1 MTLKEAKEIMKFYG
15 FINDNIEPTLCQ
27 KNDDIGIFATF
38 KTDYG
43 HLSRFI
49 KFSNKDEMKD
59 FMTLY
64 LYYRKNLKKDNLKVV
79 FDDYEDLSPKI
90 SFYYN
95 NIKINKNNIIDLKII
110 DNPVEKLEI
119 DTTLDDNK
127 KLLEILK
134 NKIYDF
140 IKIIKETEEKLQKI
154 SEEYY
159 LKIEE
164 FAKISGENLEKDKI
178 EIKKINEESIN
189 KRLQLLNSDVNDHN
203 FMKKFDEILKI
214 YEDVMNDSKYIENL
228 YLIDYYSQEINKINQ
243 LIDKFNKYQELSN
256 KKSKLFKKKI
266 TFMQYIEENPVI
278 SNNIDKQSIIE
289 DNHVKSSNELIEW
302 KNNSIDDLKSI
313 YGITKKVLDSN
324 ILKNC
329 LKTQKEDLDNYF
341 ESLSIKERN
350 QAIFLSSP
358 LKELVNIIVNYG
370 NEDLISAIFNEKY
383 YRNKFNEMYE
393 ILSNKDNYLLT
404 RKYLKMLR
412 LDSLEEFVSSIID
425 FTKNINIKPYTLK
438 NDDVL
443 KYKMGVFLKKG
454 YINASLLNNY
464 PINNRGDN
472 NYYVSSIK
480 NPINVYYS
488 PYIIKIDESNNL
500 IASKNSDII
509 TFDIN
514 NLKIV
519 DKSEIKVNNYILR
532 REKLDKE
539 VKYSYILFNEK
550 VYLDTVLENKN

>member
-140 IKIIKETEEKLQKI
+140 IKIIKETEEKATKI

-243 LIDKFNKYQELSN
+243 LIDKFNRYQELSN

-302 KNNSIDDLKSI
+302 KNNSVDDLKSI

-341 ESLSIKERN
+341 ESLSMKERN

>member
-140 IKIIKETEEKLQKI
+140 IKIIKETEEKATKI

-203 FMKKFDEILKI
+203 FMKKFDEVLKI

-302 KNNSIDDLKSI
+302 KNNSVDDLKSI

-324 ILKNC
+324 TLKNC

-341 ESLSIKERN
+341 ESLSMKERN

-539 VKYSYILFNEK
+539 VKNSYILFNEK

>member
-140 IKIIKETEEKLQKI
+140 IKIIKETEEKATKI

-243 LIDKFNKYQELSN
+243 LIDKFNKYQELLN

-302 KNNSIDDLKSI
+302 KNNSVDDLKSI
-313 YGITKKVLDSN
+313 YGITKKVLDSS

-341 ESLSIKERN
+341 ESLSMKERN

-500 IASKNSDII
+500 IASKNSDIV

>member
-27 KNDDIGIFATF
+27 KNDEIGIFATF

-79 FDDYEDLSPKI
+79 FDNYEDLSPKI

-140 IKIIKETEEKLQKI
+140 IKIIKETEEKTTKI
-154 SEEYY
+154 SEDYY

-178 EIKKINEESIN
+178 EIKNFNEESIN
-189 KRLQLLNSDVNDHN
+189 KRIQLINNDINDHN
-203 FMKKFDEILKI
+203 FMKKFYELLKI
-214 YEDVMNDSKYIENL
+214 YEDVMKDSKYIENL

-243 LIDKFNKYQELSN
+243 LIDKFNEYQELSN

-278 SNNIDKQSIIE
+278 CNNIDKKTIIE

-341 ESLSIKERN
+341 ESLSMKERN

-358 LKELVNIIVNYG
+358 LKELVNIIVNYSH
-370 NEDLISAIFNEKY
+370 EDLISAIFNEKY

-425 FTKNINIKPYTLK
+425 FTKNINIKPYNLK

-464 PINNRGDN
+464 PVNNRGNN
-472 NYYVSSIK
+472 NYYLSTLK

-488 PYIIKIDESNNL
+488 PYIIKIDDSNNL

-539 VKYSYILFNEK
+539 IKYSYILFNEK

>member
-140 IKIIKETEEKLQKI
+140 IKIIKETEEKTTKI

-302 KNNSIDDLKSI
+302 KNNSVDDLKSI

-341 ESLSIKERN
+341 ESLSMKERN

-532 REKLDKE
+532 REKLDRE

>member
-95 NIKINKNNIIDLKII
+95 NIKINKNNIIDLKIM

-140 IKIIKETEEKLQKI
+140 IKIIKETEEKTTKI

-302 KNNSIDDLKSI
+302 KNNSVDDLKSI

-341 ESLSIKERN
+341 ESLSMKERN

>member
-140 IKIIKETEEKLQKI
+140 IKIIKETEEKATKI

-243 LIDKFNKYQELSN
+243 LIDKFNKYQELLN

-302 KNNSIDDLKSI
+302 KNNSVDDLKSI

-341 ESLSIKERN
+341 ESLSMKERN

-500 IASKNSDII
+500 IASKNSDIV

>member
-1 MTLKEAKEIMKFYG
+1 
-15 FINDNIEPTLCQ
+15 
-27 KNDDIGIFATF
+27 
-38 KTDYG
+38 
-43 HLSRFI
+43 
-49 KFSNKDEMKD
+49 
-59 FMTLY
+59 
-64 LYYRKNLKKDNLKVV
+64 
-79 FDDYEDLSPKI
+79 
-90 SFYYN
+90 
-95 NIKINKNNIIDLKII
+95 
-110 DNPVEKLEI
+110 
-119 DTTLDDNK
+119 
-127 KLLEILK
+127 
-134 NKIYDF
+134 
-140 IKIIKETEEKLQKI
+140 
-154 SEEYY
+154 
-159 LKIEE
+159 
-164 FAKISGENLEKDKI
+164 
-178 EIKKINEESIN
+178 
-189 KRLQLLNSDVNDHN
+189 
-203 FMKKFDEILKI
+203 
-214 YEDVMNDSKYIENL
+214 
-228 YLIDYYSQEINKINQ
+228 
-243 LIDKFNKYQELSN
+243 
-256 KKSKLFKKKI
+256 
-266 TFMQYIEENPVI
+266 MQYIEENPVI

-302 KNNSIDDLKSI
+302 KNNSVDDLKSI

-341 ESLSIKERN
+341 ESLSMKERN

>member
-140 IKIIKETEEKLQKI
+140 IKIIKETEEKATKI

-203 FMKKFDEILKI
+203 FMKKFDEVLKI

-302 KNNSIDDLKSI
+302 KNNSVDDLKSI

-324 ILKNC
+324 TLKNC

-341 ESLSIKERN
+341 ESLSMKERN